1 MSGTLYLVA
10 TPIGNLQDIT
20 LRALETL
27 KNVDVIACE
36 DTRHTLK
43 LLNHY
48 EIKKPLISYYKG
60 KEHESGE
67 KIIDLLLQE
76 KNVALVSDAGM
87 PCISDPGSIL
97 VNKVMEQGLKH
108 TVIPGPCAFACAVT
122 LTGIEGAFTFIG
134 FLPEKK
140 KDKDKLLKEFILAP
154 SKLIFYAAPHD
165 INRALSY
172 LYEMLGDRKVFLVK
186 EITKIYENVIS
197 GTLKTLRLDEP
208 KGEFVIIVE
217 ESNIEKKELSDSE
230 IKEELLLQLSQ
241 GIDKKQAIFDI
252 SKKYEISKN
261 VVYKIAIDL

>member
-1 MSGTLYLVA
+1 MSGILYLVA

-27 KNVDVIACE
+27 KNVDIIACE
-36 DTRHTLK
+36 DTRHTLG

-60 KEHESGE
+60 KEHEGSE
-67 KIIDLLLQE
+67 KIIELLVQD

-97 VNKVMEQGLKH
+97 VNKVIEHGIKY
-108 TVIPGPCAFACAVT
+108 TVIPGACAFVSAAT
-122 LTGIEGAFTFIG
+122 LVGLEGSFTFIG

-140 KDKDKLLKEFILAP
+140 KDKDKLLKPFINTP

-165 INRALSY
+165 INRTLNY
-172 LYEMLGDRKVFLVK
+172 LYETLGNRKVYLVK
-186 EITKIYENVIS
+186 EITKMFENVIQGFLES
-197 GTLKTLRLDEP
+197 LQLDNP
-208 KGEFVIIVE
+208 KGEFVIIVDE
-217 ESNIEKKELSDSE
+217 AKIEKKELTDEE
-230 IKEELLLQLSQ
+230 IKEELLQLLSQ
-241 GIDKKQAIFDI
+241 GIDKKQAIVDM

-261 VVYKIAIDL
+261 IVYKLAIDL

>member
-27 KNVDVIACE
+27 RDVDIIACE
-36 DTRHTLK
+36 DTRHTLR
-43 LLNHY
+43 LLNHF

-60 KEHESGE
+60 KEYEGAE
-67 KIIDLLLQE
+67 KIIDLLLQD

-108 TVIPGPCAFACAVT
+108 TVIPGACAFVSAAT
-122 LTGIEGAFTFIG
+122 LTGLDGAFTFVG

-140 KDKDKLLKEFILAP
+140 KDKDKLLSPFINAP
-154 SKLIFYAAPHD
+154 AKLIFYAAPHD
-165 INRALSY
+165 INKTLSY
-172 LYEMLGDRKVFLVK
+172 LYDILGDRKVYLVK
-186 EITKIYENVIS
+186 EITKMYENIIF
-197 GTLKTLRLDEP
+197 GQLKSLQLDDP

-217 ESNIEKKELSDSE
+217 EAKIEKTEFTDE
-230 IKEELLLQLSQ
+230 QIKEELLQQISQ

-261 VVYKIAIDL
+261 IVYKIAIDL